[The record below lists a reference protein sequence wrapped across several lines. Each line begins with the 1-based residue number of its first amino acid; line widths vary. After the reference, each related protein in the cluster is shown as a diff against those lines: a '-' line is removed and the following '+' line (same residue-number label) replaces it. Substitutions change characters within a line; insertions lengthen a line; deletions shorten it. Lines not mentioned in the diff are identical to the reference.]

1 MERVNDRLVSWASM
15 MDDQT
20 RQQAMTSAELDFIY
34 PHIALMADAH
44 LGYGATV
51 GSVIPTLGAVMPA
64 AVGVDIGCGM
74 IAVQTQF
81 KQADLPTSLQTLRA
95 EVERSI
101 PVSAGKYNRKVHPTA
116 APRIDELEMMALNS
130 GLDPDAFAKNWRL
143 QLGTLGGGNHFIEVC
158 VDEQDTVWTFLHS
171 GSRGVGNKIATH
183 HIGVAKSLRHQAG
196 DQLPHADLAWLAEGT
211 DEFETY
217 IQHLA
222 WAQHFALL
230 NREEMMDRVNSQL
243 GRWVGEPV
251 RDVQRINSHHNFTE
265 QEEHFGKTVWV
276 TRKGAIR
283 ARKGDMA
290 SIPGSMGTASYIVEG
305 AGNSDA
311 LDSAPHGAGRQYSRR
326 AARRNFTQDDLRKA
340 MTGIEY
346 RDTDKFIDEI
356 PQAYKP
362 IDQVMDDSK
371 DLVKIRHTLNQIV
384 NVKGE

>member
-1 MERVNDRLVSWASM
+1 MERLNDRLVSWASLLEE
-15 MDDQT
+15 QT
-20 RQQAMTSAELDFIY
+20 RQQAVTSAELAFIY
-34 PHIALMADAH
+34 PHVALMADAH

-81 KQADLPTSLQTLRA
+81 NLADLPKDLRTLR
-95 EVERSI
+95 EEIERAI
-101 PVSAGKYNRKVHPTA
+101 PVSAGKYNRNIGASARH
-116 APRIDELEMMALNS
+116 RIDELEALA
-130 GLDPDAFAKNWRL
+130 LQHDVDPDAFDKNWRV
-143 QLGTLGGGNHFIEVC
+143 QLGSLGGGNHFIEVC
-158 VDEQDTVWTFLHS
+158 VDEHEQVWTFLHS
-171 GSRGVGNKIATH
+171 GSRGIGNRIATH
-183 HIGVAKSLRHQAG
+183 YIGVAKSLRHQAN
-196 DQLPHADLAWLAEGT
+196 DQLPHPDLAWLDEGT
-211 DEFETY
+211 EEFTTY
-217 IQHLA
+217 IAHLR

-230 NREEMMDRVNSQL
+230 NREEMMDRVNHQL
-243 GRWVGEPV
+243 GLWAGAPV
-251 RDVQRINSHHNFTE
+251 RALQRINSHHNFTE

-305 AGNSDA
+305 KGNPEA

-326 AARRNFTQDDLRKA
+326 AARRNFSQDDLRKA
-340 MTGIEY
+340 MVGIEY

-356 PQAYKP
+356 PQAYKS
-362 IDQVMDDSK
+362 IDQVMEDSK
-371 DLVKIRHTLNQIV
+371 DLVTIRHTLRQIV

>member
-20 RQQAMTSAELDFIY
+20 RHQAMTSAELDFIY
-34 PHIALMADAH
+34 PHVALMADAH

-51 GSVIPTLGAVMPA
+51 GSVIPTVGAVMPA

-81 KQADLPTSLQTLRA
+81 KRSDLPSSLQTLR
-95 EVERSI
+95 EDIERCI
-101 PVSAGKYNRKVHPTA
+101 PVSAGKYNHTVHPTA
-116 APRIDELEMMALNS
+116 APRIDELETKALEN
-130 GLDPDAFAKNWRL
+130 GLDPDSFAKNWRL

-158 VDEQDTVWTFLHS
+158 VDEEDTVWTFLHS
-171 GSRGVGNKIATH
+171 GSRGIGNKIATH

-196 DQLPHADLAWLAEGT
+196 DRLPHADLAWLDEGT
-211 DEFETY
+211 DEFDTY
-217 IQHLA
+217 IQHLR

-230 NREEMMDRVNSQL
+230 NREEMMDRVNQQL

-251 RDVQRINSHHNFTE
+251 QDMQRINSHHNFTE

-283 ARKGDMA
+283 ARTGDMA

-305 AGNSDA
+305 IGNRHA

-346 RDTDKFIDEI
+346 RDTDKVIDEI

-362 IDQVMDDSK
+362 IDQVMEDSK
-371 DLVKIRHTLNQIV
+371 DLVTIRHTLHQIV
-384 NVKGE
+384 NVKGQ